1 MIEGRDL
8 EQLEDFKP
16 LEQMV
21 EHDSSVTLTT
31 ILESYHLTSKMKGT
45 LAYILAR
52 SIWQFYNSAW
62 MNTKW
67 TSDSIY
73 FMRESYPDVDR
84 GKGNLYA
91 WKPYFSPRFGEVDA
105 DFEEFSNIDSKFH
118 RYPRVLA
125 LGIMLVGIGI
135 GSPLTRHEEELDGQ
149 TSRRT
154 SLYPALSQELS
165 HIKIELETSFF

>member
-1 MIEGRDL
+1 
-8 EQLEDFKP
+8 
-16 LEQMV
+16 
-21 EHDSSVTLTT
+21 
-31 ILESYHLTSKMKGT
+31 
-45 LAYILAR
+45 
-52 SIWQFYNSAW
+52 
-62 MNTKW
+62 
-67 TSDSIY
+67 
-73 FMRESYPDVDR
+73 
-84 GKGNLYA
+84 
-91 WKPYFSPRFGEVDA
+91 VDA

>member
-8 EQLEDFKP
+8 EQLEDFKA
-16 LEQMV
+16 LEQML

-52 SIWQFYNSAW
+52 SIWQFYDSAW

-73 FMRESYPDVDR
+73 FMRESYPDVER
-84 GKGNLYA
+84 GKGHLYA
-91 WKPYFSPRFGEVDA
+91 WKPYF
-105 DFEEFSNIDSKFH
+105 
-118 RYPRVLA
+118 
-125 LGIMLVGIGI
+125 
-135 GSPLTRHEEELDGQ
+135 
-149 TSRRT
+149 
-154 SLYPALSQELS
+154 
-165 HIKIELETSFF
+165 